1 MKAMHT
7 VEIKL
12 YKMVKRIYFMSKRD
26 FNDWQSGFRN
36 SIADYNY
43 YIDFEKVHRNV
54 NGIKVELNILNSLIG
69 SNNIEQ
75 EFEELI
81 KRYPETLKC
90 IPLLLAVRANEIYAI
105 DGDGAFTYNFKKQNL
120 PVEQYKIFMKK
131 TGLFDLMQN
140 HIINNLVDYTTGVE
154 TGLDSNGRKNRGGHL
169 MENLV
174 ESFIQKAGF
183 IKNENY
189 FKEMYIHQITNKWNI
204 DLSAI
209 SNRGKMEKRFDFVVK
224 TPNMIYGIETN
235 FYGSGGSKLNET
247 ARSYKTLALE
257 TDTIDG
263 FTFVW
268 FTDGKGWTS
277 ARHNLEET
285 FDVME
290 HVYNIK
296 DMEDGIIDA
305 IMK

>member
-1 MKAMHT
+1 
-7 VEIKL
+7 
-12 YKMVKRIYFMSKRD
+12 MSKRD

-296 DMEDGIIDA
+296 DMENGIIT
-305 IMK
+305 KVFK